1 MGVLFPLCYYWLI
14 FLFALLHR
22 SLPRTVASI
31 FFLTFVAFVLVSL
44 PVCFLRLVAIG
55 ENWHVGFY
63 QVVGWFY
70 LLFRFGSTGICLNL
84 VSRYKR
90 FTGIVCAG
98 DRCESSNPIVL
109 LYSGST

>member
-1 MGVLFPLCYYWLI
+1 M

-44 PVCFLRLVAIG
+44 PVCFLRLAAFG

-63 QVVGWFY
+63 QV
-70 LLFRFGSTGICLNL
+70 C
-84 VSRYKR
+84 
-90 FTGIVCAG
+90 
-98 DRCESSNPIVL
+98 
-109 LYSGST
+109 